1 MKRQRKKYTK
11 PSHPW
16 EKERM
21 DAEDRMLRQFG
32 LRRKEEIWRTQT
44 LLRNF
49 RSQARSLLAASGPQA
64 ERETRQLLTRLGRL
78 GLVSE
83 EATLDDVL
91 GLSVEKLLERHL
103 QTIVYRKGLAKTP
116 LQARQLVL
124 HGHIAIAGRR
134 ANVPTYLVPVDEES
148 LIGYAKGSSF
158 QVKPPEAPAAP
169 AAEPGAE
176 EKAEAPPEA
185 AEAEEAAEVV
195 EAAGKQLEEEGGA

>member
-1 MKRQRKKYTK
+1 MKRQRKKYLK

-44 LLRNF
+44 LLRNL
-49 RSQARSLLAASGPQA
+49 RSQARNLLAASGPQA
-64 ERETRQLLTRLGRL
+64 ERETRQLITRLGRL

-83 EATLDDVL
+83 AATLDDVL
-91 GLSVEKLLERHL
+91 GLNIEKLLERHL
-103 QTIVYRKGLAKTP
+103 QTIVYRKGLAQTP

-124 HGHIAIAGRR
+124 HGHIAVAGRKVN
-134 ANVPTYLVPVDEES
+134 APTYLVPVDEEP

-158 QVKPPEAPAAP
+158 QVKPPEAP

-185 AEAEEAAEVV
+185 AEAETAEAG
-195 EAAGKQLEEEGGA
+195 EAAGKQLEEEGA